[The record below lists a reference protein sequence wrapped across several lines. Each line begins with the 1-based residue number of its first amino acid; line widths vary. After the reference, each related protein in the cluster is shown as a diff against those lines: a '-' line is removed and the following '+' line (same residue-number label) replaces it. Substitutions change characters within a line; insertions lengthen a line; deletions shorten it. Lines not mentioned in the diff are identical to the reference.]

1 MTDGFSIRPASL
13 NHNANILVE
22 LAGYLE
28 AGRPDGELA
37 TEAKAPRSHRDI
49 GDEVVKFTR
58 FAFDQYQDAV
68 ALLVSLATKLH
79 HTGEKHLVVDAH
91 NQEMMNRLLRDTTLV
106 PPEQR

>member
-1 MTDGFSIRPASL
+1 MTAGFSIRPVSL

-37 TEAKAPRSHRDI
+37 TEAKAPRSHHKI
-49 GDEVVKFTR
+49 GDEVVRFTR
-58 FAFDQYQDAV
+58 FALDQYQDAV

-79 HTGEKHLVVDAH
+79 RTGEEHLTVDAQ
-91 NQEMMNRLLRDTTLV
+91 NQQMMNSFLMDTTLI
-106 PPEQR
+106 PPKQR